1 MSGEFGAARLEMA
14 AGGRGEKYTAH
25 GGASI
30 VVVYLKDESNGH
42 AGSSLA
48 AFLSFDSFMECVY
61 LEMEC
66 FRLFCTCVYK
76 KSFELLFTY

>member
-1 MSGEFGAARLEMA
+1 MLPRQRAKTRRIVCSREVAV
-14 AGGRGEKYTAH
+14 GGRGEKYTAH

-30 VVVYLKDESNGH
+30 AVVYLKDESNGH

-66 FRLFCTCVYK
+66 FVHVFIKT
-76 KSFELLFTY
+76 F